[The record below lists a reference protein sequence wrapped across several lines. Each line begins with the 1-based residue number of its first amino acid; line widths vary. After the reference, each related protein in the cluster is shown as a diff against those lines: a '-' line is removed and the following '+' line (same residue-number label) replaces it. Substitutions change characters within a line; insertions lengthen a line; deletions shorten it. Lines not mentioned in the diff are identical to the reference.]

1 MIDLNPECDASEYED
16 NEMSSV
22 AFDTL
27 QLLLELSMKSDIDER
42 SRDLVL
48 EFHKE
53 VQEIAKEYSQVI
65 DDELFDLVF
74 WEISKD

>member
-1 MIDLNPECDASEYED
+1 MIDLNPECNASEHED

-42 SRDLVL
+42 SRGLVL

-74 WEISKD
+74 WEIPKD

>member
-1 MIDLNPECDASEYED
+1 MIDLNPECDESEYEE

-42 SRDLVL
+42 SRGLVL

-74 WEISKD
+74 WEIPKD